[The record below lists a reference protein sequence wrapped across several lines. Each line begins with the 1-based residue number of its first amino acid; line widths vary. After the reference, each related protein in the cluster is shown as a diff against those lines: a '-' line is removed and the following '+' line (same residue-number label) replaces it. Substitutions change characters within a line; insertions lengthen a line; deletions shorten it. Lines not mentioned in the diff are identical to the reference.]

1 MSRFE
6 SSRETRDFYF
16 SLAYDEL
23 MSYFSDSFVLSF
35 FFSYMYLVI
44 NPVLTC
50 NSCEIVIFPQA
61 YNKTVYLVTRAVSTK
76 LNIIM
81 SLLH

>member
-1 MSRFE
+1 MSKFE
-6 SSRETRDFYF
+6 SSRETRYFYF

-35 FFSYMYLVI
+35 FSYMYLVI
-44 NPVLTC
+44 NPVFTC

-76 LNIIM
+76 LNTIT